1 MKRIENE
8 TMGMR
13 IKKQRI
19 ALGMT
24 QETLAEMMN
33 IPKAT
38 VSAYENDRVDIK
50 ASTILELARHLGLT
64 PNALLLG
71 DPNDGE
77 EADEAYVEEV
87 MSMLRKIRNPNVRK
101 VIFIEIA
108 ALVPK
113 V

>member
-1 MKRIENE
+1 MRGTQNE

-13 IKKQRI
+13 IRKQRVL
-19 ALGMT
+19 LGMT
-24 QETLAEMMN
+24 QEELAERMN

-38 VSAYENDRVDIK
+38 VSAYENDRVDLK
-50 ASTILELARHLGLT
+50 ASTILELARHLGMT

-71 DPNDGE
+71 EPEGAE
-77 EADEAYVEEV
+77 SAYVEEV
-87 MSMLRKIRNPNVRK
+87 TGMLMKIKDPIVRKI
-101 VIFIEIA
+101 IFAEIA